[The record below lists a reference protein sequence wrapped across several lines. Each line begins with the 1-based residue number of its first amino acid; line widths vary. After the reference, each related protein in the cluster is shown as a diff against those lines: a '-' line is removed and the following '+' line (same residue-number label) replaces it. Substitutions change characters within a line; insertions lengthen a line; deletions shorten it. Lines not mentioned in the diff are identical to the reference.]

1 MPERIYIADPA
12 AEPWKRGETQ
22 GVTFSGQVLLSGDDD
37 GPEALRFRFDECPSV
52 YAHMHLTSQF
62 QLLIGGSMDFPRNNL
77 NLLPNGVHYTDHNT
91 PYGPFSVRE
100 GHDVLVLHP
109 RQGGLMTMG
118 NLEARR
124 QINLTGRVLTGM
136 DHEVE
141 WQKVLE
147 QEHVRYKVLIP
158 KAVGPEVTMLE
169 CKPLALILSPPA
181 EYGRYEVVLQGSINV
196 DGALLEAPGFRYVES
211 AERPEPLQAGPDG
224 ATMIFLAFD
233 ADALEGGLTGEG
245 IAVDAAE
252 AMAQAI

>member
-1 MPERIYIADPA
+1 MFDRTHISDPKTV
-12 AEPWKRGETQ
+12 EWKRSSTE
-22 GVTFSGQVLLSGDDD
+22 GVSFACQILLSGDDG

-136 DHEVE
+136 DNEME
-141 WQKVLE
+141 WENLPDE
-147 QEHVRYKVLIP
+147 DHVRYKVLIP
-158 KAVGPEVTMLE
+158 KALGPEATMLE
-169 CKPLALILSPPA
+169 CKPLSLILSPPA
-181 EYGRYEVVLQGSINV
+181 QYGRYEVVLEGSV
-196 DGALLEAPGFRYVES
+196 KVGGMFLEAPGLRYVES
-211 AERPEPLQAGPDG
+211 EERPEPLQAGPDG
-224 ATMIFLAFD
+224 ATMIFLGFD
-233 ADALEGGLTGEG
+233 ADALEGGLTNEG
-245 IAVDAAE
+245 IAVEAAE
-252 AMAQAI
+252 AMARAI